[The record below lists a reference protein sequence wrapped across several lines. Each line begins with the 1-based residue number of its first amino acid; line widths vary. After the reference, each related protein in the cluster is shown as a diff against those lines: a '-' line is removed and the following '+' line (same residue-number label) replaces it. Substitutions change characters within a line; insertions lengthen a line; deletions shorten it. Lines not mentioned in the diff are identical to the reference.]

1 MIEAITGVDHVLVGV
16 RGLEDAR
23 RAWRRLGFT
32 LSPRGRHI
40 GWGTANHCIMFARD
54 YVELLGIIDPG
65 QFTNDLDRFLAVR
78 EGLLGLALACDD
90 AAAAAAELAAAG
102 LPADGPKALRR
113 SLELPAGEAMPAFS
127 LVHLPASL
135 TPGLSAFFC
144 QHLSRSLV
152 WQEAWQSHPNGACG
166 IRGLTAA
173 VADPGAIARAYGAL
187 FGAARVTHADGCLK
201 VDSGTAVL
209 RFATAETL
217 RRLHP
222 GAAELPSIP
231 ESGLVAL
238 TIAARDLA
246 ETAAC
251 LTGAGVAYGWDDR
264 RRILVSPLEATGVV
278 VEFVIE

>member
-1 MIEAITGVDHVLVGV
+1 MIQTITGVDHALVGV

-90 AAAAAAELAAAG
+90 AAVSAAELAAAG

-113 SLELPAGEAMPAFS
+113 SLELPDGEAMPAFS
-127 LVHLPASL
+127 LVHLPASV
-135 TPGLSAFFC
+135 TPGLSTFLC

-152 WQEAWQSHPNGACG
+152 WQEAWQSHANGASG
-166 IRGLTAA
+166 IRGLTAV
-173 VADPGAIARAYGAL
+173 VADPGEAARAYGAL
-187 FGAARVTHADGCLK
+187 FGPARVTHADGCLK

-209 RFATAETL
+209 RFATGETL

-222 GAAELPSIP
+222 RAAELPVIP

-238 TIAARDLA
+238 TVATRDLA
-246 ETAAC
+246 ETAVW
-251 LTGAGVAYGWDDR
+251 LTGAGVAHGWDDR
-264 RRILVSPLEATGVV
+264 RRIHVSPLEATGVV
-278 VEFVIE
+278 LEFVAE

>member
-1 MIEAITGVDHVLVGV
+1 VIQALRGVDHALVGV
-16 RGLEDAR
+16 RGLADAR

-78 EGLLGLALACDD
+78 EGLLGLALACND

-113 SLELPAGEAMPAFS
+113 SLELPEGEAMPTFS
-127 LVHLPASL
+127 LVHLPASV
-135 TPGLSAFFC
+135 TPGLSAFIC
-144 QHLSRSLV
+144 QHLSRGLV
-152 WQEAWQSHPNGACG
+152 WREAWQSHPNGACG
-166 IRGLTAA
+166 IRGLTAV
-173 VADPGAIARAYGAL
+173 VADPGAMAGAYGAL
-187 FGAARVTHADGCLK
+187 FGPARVSRTDGCLQ

-209 RFATAETL
+209 CFVTEEAL

-222 GAAELPSIP
+222 RAAELPSIP

-238 TIAARDLA
+238 TVATRDLA

-251 LTGAGVAYGWDDR
+251 LTGAGVAHGWDDR

-278 VEFVIE
+278 LEFVAE

>member
-1 MIEAITGVDHVLVGV
+1 MIQTITGVDHALVGV

-90 AAAAAAELAAAG
+90 AAVSAAELAAAG

-113 SLELPAGEAMPAFS
+113 SLELPDGEAMPVFS
-127 LVHLPASL
+127 LVHLPASV
-135 TPGLSAFFC
+135 TPGLSTFLC

-152 WQEAWQSHPNGACG
+152 WQEAWQSHANGASS
-166 IRGLTAA
+166 IRGLTAV
-173 VADPGAIARAYGAL
+173 VADPGEAARAYGAL
-187 FGAARVTHADGCLK
+187 FGPARVTHADGCLK

-209 RFATAETL
+209 RFATGETL

-222 GAAELPSIP
+222 RAAELPVIP

-238 TIAARDLA
+238 TVATRDLA
-246 ETAAC
+246 ETAVW
-251 LTGAGVAYGWDDR
+251 LTGAGVAHGWDDR
-264 RRILVSPLEATGVV
+264 RRIHVSPLEATGVV
-278 VEFVIE
+278 LEFVAE